1 MTRGRAEDEFKR
13 NWQTQPREK
22 MRMSLEQI
30 REKGLRLQR
39 IRRLVGWTTLPV
51 FVLCTLFFVFVLVRA
66 AKGPLWIS
74 AYGASAGGRLLWI
87 AVDRLPIIPIG
98 VGIYLIH
105 LSISFFIRTKTL
117 ASDSGLKPS
126 VAVYRDY
133 FEWERRVRRR
143 IFAVL
148 AVSMIGF
155 GLDAAGW
162 WMRVSTFPLQDALQF
177 GLGYALVGVL
187 IYIAQRHHRFR
198 LRREFRLL
206 DDLEAGH
213 G

>member
-1 MTRGRAEDEFKR
+1 
-13 NWQTQPREK
+13 
-22 MRMSLEQI
+22 MSLEQI

-39 IRRLVGWTTLPV
+39 TRRLVGWTTLPV

-66 AKGPLWIS
+66 ASGPLWIA
-74 AYGASAGGRLLWI
+74 AYGESFGGRLLWI

-117 ASDSGLKPS
+117 ASNSGLKTS
-126 VAVYRDY
+126 VAVYRAY
-133 FEWERRVRRR
+133 FEWERRVQRR

-155 GLDAAGW
+155 GLDAVGW
-162 WMRVSTFPLQDALQF
+162 WMRVSTFPVQDALQF
-177 GLGYALVGVL
+177 GLAYGLVGVL
-187 IYIAQRHHRFR
+187 IYIAHRHHRFK
-198 LRREFRLL
+198 LRREFRML
-206 DDLEAGH
+206 DELEAGN